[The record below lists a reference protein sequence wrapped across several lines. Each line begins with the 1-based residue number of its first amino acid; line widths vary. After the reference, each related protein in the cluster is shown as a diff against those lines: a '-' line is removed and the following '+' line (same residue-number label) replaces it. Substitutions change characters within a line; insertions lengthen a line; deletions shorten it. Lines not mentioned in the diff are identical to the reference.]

1 MSHRLI
7 LSTFFAVALE
17 IASSPA
23 RGAAPVKEVQ
33 VVGPRVHLAD
43 VVPTV
48 PAAVASADLGPAPA
62 PGGSRFVTQDEL
74 RSAAAG
80 AGAKVIASLPA
91 TVKVTRKMKKLTAAE
106 VDKETR
112 KAILAVGLRR
122 GVTIA
127 AVRAPKLSE
136 VADGWTAVTASMPK
150 PPRKTGRVP
159 TTCALTF
166 SRGTEVLA
174 RLAIPV
180 DLDLAAEAA
189 IPDTA
194 KGAAVVVTVK
204 SGLVEISAAALA
216 AIDADVGEE
225 ILVNLRPSGKQLR
238 AILIAPGKAEVNT
251 TPVAPSAPIAPAAP
265 SVPDATPSAPSVPS
279 ATTSSASAAA
289 PSIPAPKPSA
299 PPPVV
304 TIPPPS
310 PSTPPPSASSSPP
323 RGAP

>member
-238 AILIAPGKAEVNT
+238 AILIAPGKAEVST
-251 TPVAPSAPIAPAAP
+251 ASSAPSAPPPAASAPVASAPAASAPAP
-265 SVPDATPSAPSVPS
+265 SVPP
-279 ATTSSASAAA
+279 
-289 PSIPAPKPSA
+289 PAPPA
-299 PPPVV
+299 PVV

>member
-1 MSHRLI
+1 MSQRRLI
-7 LSTFFAVALE
+7 LSAFFAVALE

-33 VVGPRVHLAD
+33 VVGPRVHLVD
-43 VVPTV
+43 VVPTA
-48 PAAVASADLGPAPA
+48 PAAFASADLGPAPA
-62 PGGSRFVTQDEL
+62 PGGSRIVTQEEL
-74 RSAAAG
+74 RTAAAG
-80 AGAKVIASLPA
+80 AGAKVIASLPSL
-91 TVKVTRKMKKLTAAE
+91 VKVTRKMKKLSAAD

-122 GVTIA
+122 GVSIA
-127 AVRAPKLSE
+127 AVRAPKTSE
-136 VADGWTAVTASMPK
+136 VADGYTTITASMPK

-174 RLAIPV
+174 RLSIPV

-189 IPDTA
+189 VPDTA

-204 SGLVEISAAALA
+204 SGLVEISAAAFA

-251 TPVAPSAPIAPAAP
+251 APSPSSAPPPAA
-265 SVPDATPSAPSVPS
+265 SAP
-279 ATTSSASAAA
+279 A
-289 PSIPAPKPSA
+289 PSIPPPAPPAPVVTMPPPSPSA
-299 PPPVV
+299 PPP
-304 TIPPPS
+304 
-310 PSTPPPSASSSPP
+310 SAS